1 MKTQLGRN
9 LSLRGEVRYTMYDDK
24 VINSFNGTG
33 RSASPLSF
41 NDRFE
46 ANLLT
51 GRIALTYKFNRD
63 EPHAGPIK

>member
-1 MKTQLGRN
+1 METQLGRG

-24 VINSFNGTG
+24 VINSFNGVIDET
-33 RSASPLSF
+33 PLSF
-41 NDRFE
+41 SDRFE

-63 EPHAGPIK
+63 EPHVAPIK